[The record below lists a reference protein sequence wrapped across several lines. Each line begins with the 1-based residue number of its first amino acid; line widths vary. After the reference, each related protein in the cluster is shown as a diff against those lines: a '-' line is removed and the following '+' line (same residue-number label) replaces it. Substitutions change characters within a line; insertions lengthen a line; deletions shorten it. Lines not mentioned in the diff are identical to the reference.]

1 MGRRGGEQ
9 EGKSRAAKRT
19 VVLLAELAPIL
30 REHLLRTGS
39 RGDDLVF
46 GVSAS
51 APFEPTTVRR
61 RALSAWRAAN
71 KRLGEGEVPMRPI
84 GLHECRH
91 TLPSTLIASGTNP
104 KDIQVMMGHATIAMT
119 FDTYGHLFPGGEED
133 LLAKADAFLARQGE
147 RPGLRVVG

>member
-71 KRLGEGEVPMRPI
+71 KRLGEGEAPMRPI
-84 GLHECRH
+84 GLQRVPPHLREH
-91 TLPSTLIASGTNP
+91 ADDLHPGEPEGHP
-104 KDIQVMMGHATIAMT
+104 K
-119 FDTYGHLFPGGEED
+119 
-133 LLAKADAFLARQGE
+133 
-147 RPGLRVVG
+147 